1 MAGYHTPPGDGL
13 EPLIRELKDIRTQLR
28 DLQRPSGT
36 NIGNT
41 AAQVQILVAK
51 VEATLVN
58 IDASVQ
64 ASISANSYTKSV
76 IDGKVANP
84 PAGSAVTGNVSATG
98 TVSGTTGTFN
108 TGLYSTD
115 AYSFNI
121 TGTRVSGWHQS
132 DGHIGT
138 ASSSERYKTNIVPA
152 NIDPLAVLSIGVKHY
167 NYIAEVAKR
176 DDALSPDY
184 VGPSHK
190 VHVEV
195 GAIAEELHAAGLW
208 EFVVYERAPDGNLLR
223 DASGGPIPEGI
234 HYQMFSIAVLSAAQ
248 YLNKLATQQGNEL
261 ADIQVRL
268 TAAGI

>member
-13 EPLIRELKDIRTQLR
+13 EPFIRELKDIRTQLR

-41 AAQVQILVAK
+41 AAQVQLLVAK

-58 IDASVQ
+58 IDSSVQ
-64 ASISANSYTKSV
+64 TSISANSYTKSV
-76 IDGKVANP
+76 IDGKIATPPSVA
-84 PAGSAVTGNVSATG
+84 ATG
-98 TVSGTTGTFN
+98 AVSGTTGTFN

-138 ASSSERYKTNIVPA
+138 ASSSERYKTNIAPA

-176 DDALSPDY
+176 DDSLSPDY
-184 VGPSHK
+184 VGPDYK

-208 EFVVYERAPDGNLLR
+208 EFVVYERTPDGNLLR
-223 DASGGPIPEGI
+223 DSSGGPIPEGI
-234 HYQMFSIAVLSAAQ
+234 HYQMFSVAVLSAAQ
-248 YLNKLATQQGNEL
+248 YLNKLVAQQGNEL